1 MQAGEQVRR
10 CAFCPHLHL
19 HPLPARQRQDAD
31 AHRGRVLALLASF
44 VRLAD
49 VSCLLELRG
58 SDCWA
63 GSSCCCQAEA
73 LGEAF
78 LDSFEWEPG
87 ALSLQEKIHEVRK
100 YSSSSSS
107 GSTLGLLAWH
117 ADPSPRLPQQCS
129 WTALLLPVL
138 LSYLLDSPAQ
148 LLGVQQLSTAK
159 MTNLDRQ
166 GRCQMATCVRLSDL
180 EELAEDERSAVP
192 AMCGTGRLCFR
203 VSLLFCGSVLSGLC
217 ISC

>member
-1 MQAGEQVRR
+1 M
-10 CAFCPHLHL
+10 
-19 HPLPARQRQDAD
+19 
-31 AHRGRVLALLASF
+31 LALLASCLG
-44 VRLAD
+44 LAD
-49 VSCLLELRG
+49 VSCLPELRG

-100 YSSSSSS
+100 YSSNSSS
-107 GSTLGLLAWH
+107 GSALGLLAWH
-117 ADPSPRLPQQCS
+117 VDLSPRLPQQCS
-129 WTALLLPVL
+129 RTALLLPVL
-138 LSYLLDSPAQ
+138 LSCLLDSPAQ

-166 GRCQMATCVRLSDL
+166 GRCQMATCVRLSDR
-180 EELAEDERSAVP
+180 EELAEDGRSAVP
-192 AMCGTGRLCFR
+192 AVCGTERLCFC
-203 VSLLFCGSVLSGLC
+203 VSLLFCGQFCLGFALAAKK
-217 ISC
+217 